1 MAHKQQFMVRLS
13 ERQLEF
19 LENKAKELARQDAK
33 SKEDHEPTLRASGET
48 NLSATARR
56 GLYLAWPELEKLA

>member
-1 MAHKQQFMVRLS
+1 MAQKIQTMARFS

-19 LENKAKELARQDAK
+19 LENKAKELANEDARTT
-33 SKEDHEPTLRASGET
+33 EQHEPTLRPNGET
-48 NLSATARR
+48 NISATIRR